1 MPGWQQLKHAL
12 TRPAGFSADGRRL
25 GLGLDTALD
34 AQRRETD
41 AAVADIERFVN
52 KQGQNQNER
61 GQNDEQ
67 GQRERGQRGE
77 SGRHDV
83 AGRGIAG
90 RGVAGKG
97 VAGKGEET
105 TAVS

>member
-52 KQGQNQNER
+52 KQGQN
-61 GQNDEQ
+61 EQ
-67 GQRERGQRGE
+67 GQREE
-77 SGRHDV
+77 SGKHD
-83 AGRGIAG
+83 
-90 RGVAGKG
+90 VAGKG
-97 VAGKGEET
+97 VAGRGEET
-105 TAVS
+105 TTVS

>member
-52 KQGQNQNER
+52 KQGQKQNEEQ

-67 GQRERGQRGE
+67 GPRERGQRGE

-83 AGRGIAG
+83 AGRG
-90 RGVAGKG
+90 

>member
-52 KQGQNQNER
+52 KQGQH
-61 GQNDEQ
+61 
-67 GQRERGQRGE
+67 ERGQRGE

-83 AGRGIAG
+83 AG
-90 RGVAGKG
+90 KG

-105 TAVS
+105 TTVS